1 MSVCV
6 NECVCACVRACVRA
20 GVRVSALKDTCASD
34 VQVFASI
41 GEREVCTSSLIT
53 NSVFKC

>member
-1 MSVCV
+1 M
-6 NECVCACVRACVRA
+6 RACVRA
-20 GVRVSALKDTCASD
+20 GVCVSALKDTCASD